1 MTEYNSFSISS
12 ISMHDHTDRIVIV
25 TNGRIF
31 FISSDLW
38 IAKFDEIFKKSI
50 THKLNVKINLCKNK
64 LADYTLLEMDNYT
77 RLFLFASQ
85 FRDYLLLLSCE
96 SSSHQL

>member
-31 FISSDLW
+31 FISSDAL
-38 IAKFDEIFKKSI
+38 IAKFDEIFRKKYHAQ
-50 THKLNVKINLCKNK
+50 TKCQNK
-64 LADYTLLEMDNYT
+64 FVQKQVG
-77 RLFLFASQ
+77 RLYFA
-85 FRDYLLLLSCE
+85 RNG
-96 SSSHQL
+96 